1 MGVERMEGA
10 AGMSPQRVGSAR
22 YALVTAKNSL
32 KTAVLMAALIA
43 FLAFLGNALG
53 GPRLM
58 SVFLLLGLAINLGAY
73 WFSDRLALMGTG
85 AYPADPYRHRKLYE
99 MVRRLAREAQIP
111 EPRLYIVPSSVPNA
125 FATGRNPDNAVVAVN
140 EGLLSLL
147 DDAEIEAVLAHEL
160 SHVKN
165 RDILI
170 GSVAAAIAGVI
181 TWLAHMARFALIF
194 GGGRD
199 REGGNAL
206 GALAMIVLAPI
217 AALLIQL
224 AISRSREYQADASGA
239 ALVGNPL
246 ALASALGKLERA
258 GQLLPAE
265 EVPASRAHLYTVSPL
280 HGGGLAALFS
290 THPPVERR
298 IERLYELAGRTTMEA
313 S

>member
-1 MGVERMEGA
+1 
-10 AGMSPQRVGSAR
+10 
-22 YALVTAKNSL
+22 
-32 KTAVLMAALIA
+32 
-43 FLAFLGNALG
+43 
-53 GPRLM
+53 
-58 SVFLLLGLAINLGAY
+58 
-73 WFSDRLALMGTG
+73 
-85 AYPADPYRHRKLYE
+85 
-99 MVRRLAREAQIP
+99 
-111 EPRLYIVPSSVPNA
+111 LYIVPSSVPNA